1 MAKFTDYTEK
11 TEPVDTDLAL
21 IYDTPAKVNKKF
33 TFGNLWKW
41 IAKKIVSE
49 GISQLDTTNKTI
61 PGAINELNS
70 KRAVVNGNSIQI
82 GLEKYKMAIV
92 FGTVNTTAQSLIL
105 VSRNHKDQIATKSIS
120 GASETSITGNVNIE
134 SGNVT
139 LNFSGNNSAIII
151 W

>member
-1 MAKFTDYTEK
+1 
-11 TEPVDTDLAL
+11 
-21 IYDTPAKVNKKF
+21 
-33 TFGNLWKW
+33 
-41 IAKKIVSE
+41 
-49 GISQLDTTNKTI
+49 
-61 PGAINELNS
+61 
-70 KRAVVNGNSIQI
+70 
-82 GLEKYKMAIV
+82 MAIV